1 MSVSSLCVFKGNAVE
16 GGTVVAVSADVSSN
30 YLTLAGTQ
38 LIQTRS
44 MLCRNEGREG
54 EEKRC
59 SEGKKGNGKGGRQKA
74 GRKREKILFPVNAR
88 SLNASVN

>member
-1 MSVSSLCVFKGNAVE
+1 M
-16 GGTVVAVSADVSSN
+16 VAVSADVSSN
-30 YLTLAGTQ
+30 YLTLRGRQ

-54 EEKRC
+54 KC
-59 SEGKKGNGKGGRQKA
+59 SEGKKGTVRGKTEGREKE
-74 GRKREKILFPVNAR
+74 RKILFPVNAQ

>member
-1 MSVSSLCVFKGNAVE
+1 M
-16 GGTVVAVSADVSSN
+16 VAVSADVSSN

-59 SEGKKGNGKGGRQKA
+59 SEGKKGNGKGGETE
-74 GRKREKILFPVNAR
+74 GREKERENSFPR
-88 SLNASVN
+88 ECSEPQCKC